1 MSTRYRILLADDH
14 AMFRAGVLKMI
25 LERPDLEVVAEVGDG
40 LELLEA
46 VRNTKPDL
54 VVLDISMPRLR
65 GIEATREIKS
75 LHPDVKVLVLTMHN
89 KKEYCHMCLSA
100 GADGYLLKEDT
111 PSELFVAIDAII
123 RGATYISPS
132 LRRDLMED
140 FVLMARGKLKSPV
153 DPLSHREREVLRLI
167 GEGKSS
173 REVGKLLFISSRTVE
188 HHRSNIMK
196 KLRLRT
202 TAELVR
208 YALEMD

>member
-14 AMFRAGVLKMI
+14 AMFRAGVRKMI
-25 LERPDLEVVAEVGDG
+25 LERPDLDVVAEVGDG

-46 VRNTKPDL
+46 LRNTKPDL

-75 LHPDVKVLVLTMHN
+75 LHPEVKVLVLTMHN

-123 RGATYISPS
+123 RGATYISPTLS
-132 LRRDLMED
+132 RDLMED

-173 REVGKLLFISSRTVE
+173 REIGKLLFISTRTVE
-188 HHRSNIMK
+188 HHRSSIMK
-196 KLRLRT
+196 KLRIKT